1 MDAGQPCREAASSG
15 ACAWMPCRPLG
26 AMPGITPLRLRWWD
40 LRSFLGIQGARAQ
53 RLPLAA
59 FPGVNVDVLAML
71 PPLCP

>member
-1 MDAGQPCREAASSG
+1 
-15 ACAWMPCRPLG
+15 
-26 AMPGITPLRLRWWD
+26 MPGIMPLRLRWWD

-59 FPGVNVDVLAML
+59 LAGVNVDVLAML